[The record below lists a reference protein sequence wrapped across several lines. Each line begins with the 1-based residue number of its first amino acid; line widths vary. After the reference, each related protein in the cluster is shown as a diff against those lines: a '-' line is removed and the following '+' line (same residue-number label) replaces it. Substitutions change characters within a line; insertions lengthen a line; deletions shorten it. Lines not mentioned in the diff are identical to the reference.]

1 MRKEQMSK
9 EQIKKTRWLMS
20 MQKECEWLEEM
31 AAKGYFLTNI
41 TMGIHYTFEKGEPKR
56 MCYDVDRF
64 SLSAKPTLEE
74 IRHKEMF
81 LEMAEQMGWKEITH
95 DESQNYYFA
104 KEYVEGE
111 INELHNDKESRVYRA
126 RKFGNFYREQTKS
139 VLTWAFVIVVMDL
152 IFHLIGILLKEN
164 PVKWFD
170 WFTLFYVAGMLGFYF
185 YGMRIS
191 NQLEKEL
198 SVTREEWKQM
208 MDPKRNRTERKF
220 ILTMKGLNRYLN
232 KKLQQGWLL
241 TGVTPLSYTFVK
253 TDAEPLIY
261 TVDTKN
267 MTNKRWK
274 EKKHFS
280 DSKDWLGVN
289 ADWQAQS
296 VADAEEK
303 GWKFVCAL
311 ENRSIVYAGNPDKV
325 EQLNDSKDEKGI
337 RFVSMIGAYG
347 VFLACCMLAGGVVGF
362 LIAWMQDVR

>member
-1 MRKEQMSK
+1 
-9 EQIKKTRWLMS
+9 
-20 MQKECEWLEEM
+20 
-31 AAKGYFLTNI
+31 
-41 TMGIHYTFEKGEPKR
+41 
-56 MCYDVDRF
+56 
-64 SLSAKPTLEE
+64 
-74 IRHKEMF
+74 
-81 LEMAEQMGWKEITH
+81 
-95 DESQNYYFA
+95 
-104 KEYVEGE
+104 
-111 INELHNDKESRVYRA
+111 
-126 RKFGNFYREQTKS
+126 
-139 VLTWAFVIVVMDL
+139 MDL

-191 NQLEKEL
+191 DHLEKEL

-232 KKLQQGWLL
+232 
-241 TGVTPLSYTFVK
+241 
-253 TDAEPLIY
+253 
-261 TVDTKN
+261 
-267 MTNKRWK
+267 
-274 EKKHFS
+274 KKHFS